1 MGGRLVM
8 PVGPLIPLNTSR
20 SSKKSPLARRQCAP
34 MSGLELLPKAIRP
47 DVPIIMITPMAML
60 KPSAGRLRAAPTRL
74 RERNPV
80 LNKDKTRIWL
90 ARIIKPLAGAPYRHR
105 ERVFNP
111 DRKES
116 RGSVQP
122 DVSQPISPPA
132 LAPPPVQSRVCPGY
146 RIERTELGAAGG
158 ADSGFARIKLSS
170 PWRNRNCP
178 DSINWFNKRAVG
190 RGWHAIRLLR
200 CSRTLQRGSGVL
212 LSTNRLLF
220 WSRGFGLGNR
230 EGEEKTRHK
239 NALWRVGIGSKRW
252 VDK

>member
-1 MGGRLVM
+1 MPPIGIASGSSILIGRNLVGG
-8 PVGPLIPLNTSR
+8 
-20 SSKKSPLARRQCAP
+20 
-34 MSGLELLPKAIRP
+34 
-47 DVPIIMITPMAML
+47 
-60 KPSAGRLRAAPTRL
+60 
-74 RERNPV
+74 
-80 LNKDKTRIWL
+80 
-90 ARIIKPLAGAPYRHR
+90 
-105 ERVFNP
+105 
-111 DRKES
+111 
-116 RGSVQP
+116 VQP

-220 WSRGFGLGNR
+220 WSRGLGLGNR
-230 EGEEKTRHK
+230 EGGEKTRHK
-239 NALWRVGIGSKRW
+239 NALWRVGIGGNRW
-252 VDK
+252 RHKWPARCAAS